1 MERIRMKDLPTE
13 QRPCEK
19 CRKNGPETLSDGEL
33 LSVIIRTGS
42 REESSLELAERI
54 LDLGGPGDGLVGL
67 LHHSLPDLMKV
78 KGIGMVK
85 GVQLACVAELSRRI
99 WKRKTLAC
107 RTLFT
112 CPGEI
117 ADYYMEDM
125 RHLEKEEIRA
135 MFLDTKQALLKD
147 VLLSRG
153 TVNAS
158 VLSPREVLIEALR
171 CRAVTMVLV
180 HNHPSGD
187 PTPSREDINLTR
199 RICEAGG
206 LVGIPLIDHIV
217 IGDLR
222 YLSFREQNLL

>member
-1 MERIRMKDLPTE
+1 MERIRMKDLPCE
-13 QRPCEK
+13 ERPYEK
-19 CRKNGPETLSDGEL
+19 CLHMGAKTLSDAEL
-33 LSVIIRTGS
+33 LSVIIRTGNK
-42 REESSLELAERI
+42 EETSLDLAEKI
-54 LDLGGPGDGLVGL
+54 LSLGGTGDGLVGL

-85 GVQLACVAELSRRI
+85 GVQLACVGELSRRI
-99 WKRKTLAC
+99 WKR
-107 RTLFT
+107 RTFAKRMTFT
-112 CPGEI
+112 GPEEI

-125 RHLEKEEIRA
+125 RHLEREEVRA

-171 CRAVTMVLV
+171 YRAVSMVLV

-187 PTPSREDINLTR
+187 PSPSRDDLALTH
-199 RICEAGG
+199 RIRTAGD
-206 LVGIPLIDHIV
+206 LVGITLIDHII

-222 YLSFREQNLL
+222 FVSFREQNIL